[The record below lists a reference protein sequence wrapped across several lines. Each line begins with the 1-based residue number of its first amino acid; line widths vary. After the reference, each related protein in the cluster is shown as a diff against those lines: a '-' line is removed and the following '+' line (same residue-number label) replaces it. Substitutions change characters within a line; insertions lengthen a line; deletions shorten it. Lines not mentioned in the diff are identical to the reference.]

1 MSARFHCL
9 EDFRTAARCRLPR
22 LMFDFIDGAAGSE
35 FAAQSNIDVM
45 NRLRLLPRVL
55 VNVVERSL
63 KTDFL
68 GQEWRLP
75 FGIAPM
81 GMCDLAWAGT
91 DRALAKAAVQH
102 EIPLCLSIAASSSIE
117 TTQQRAGK
125 NSWFQLYVGVSLEN
139 AWEQVQ
145 RAQDAGYKILILTV
159 DVPQVAQRI
168 RDLRN
173 GFQVPFRIGPKQFM
187 DFARH
192 PRWVLETL
200 RAGVPRTANYPDP
213 NQTVKDG
220 TPQKGFVREETR
232 GKVDWAFLQQL
243 RERWPG
249 KLVVKGVLAP
259 QDAVRIQ
266 EVGADAIY
274 VSNHGGR
281 QLDSA
286 PPAITRLPLIRE
298 AVGTDYPLLFDS
310 GIRNG
315 EAVVKALALGAN
327 FVMLGRPFLYASG
340 ADGERGVLRLVELL
354 SDEISLTLAQL
365 GCNRVEELDPSMV
378 LSAQDSL

>member
-35 FAAQSNIDVM
+35 FAAQSNIDVL

-63 KTDFL
+63 KTTFL
-68 GQEWRLP
+68 GQEWKLP

-91 DRALAKAAVQH
+91 DKALAKAASQH
-102 EIPLCLSIAASSSIE
+102 EIPLCLSIAASSSLE
-117 TTQQRAGK
+117 VTRERAGA
-125 NSWFQLYVGVSLEN
+125 NAWFQLYVGASLEN

-266 EVGADAIY
+266 EVGTDAIY

-315 EAVVKALALGAN
+315 EAVVKALALGAD

-365 GCNRVEELDPSMV
+365 GCNRVEELDSSMV

>member
-1 MSARFHCL
+1 
-9 EDFRTAARCRLPR
+9 
-22 LMFDFIDGAAGSE
+22 MFDFIDGAAGSE

-91 DRALAKAAVQH
+91 DRGLAKAAVQH

-173 GFQVPFRIGPKQFM
+173 GFQLPFRIGPKQFM

-213 NQTVKDG
+213 NQTAKDG

>member
-173 GFQVPFRIGPKQFM
+173 GFQLPFRIGPKQFM

-213 NQTVKDG
+213 NQTAKDG

-286 PPAITRLPLIRE
+286 PSAITRLPLIRE

>member
-91 DRALAKAAVQH
+91 DRGLAKAAVQH

-173 GFQVPFRIGPKQFM
+173 GFQLPFRIGPKQFM

-213 NQTVKDG
+213 NQTAKDG

>member
-1 MSARFHCL
+1 
-9 EDFRTAARCRLPR
+9 
-22 LMFDFIDGAAGSE
+22 MFDFIDGAAGSE

-55 VNVVERSL
+55 VNVGERSL

-117 TTQQRAGK
+117 TPQQRAGK

-145 RAQDAGYKILILTV
+145 RAQAAGYKILILTV

-173 GFQVPFRIGPKQFM
+173 GFQLPFRIGPKQFM

-213 NQTVKDG
+213 NQTAKDG

-298 AVGTDYPLLFDS
+298 AVGTDYPLRFDS

-315 EAVVKALALGAN
+315 EAVGKALALGAN

-365 GCNRVEELDPSMV
+365 GCNRVDELDPSMV
-378 LSAQDSL
+378 LSAPKLQHCPVRKLGSGL

>member
-173 GFQVPFRIGPKQFM
+173 GFQLPFRIGPKQFM

-213 NQTVKDG
+213 NQTAKDG